1 MLSVVIAAK
10 NESAHI
16 EKCIRSVLF
25 ADEIIV
31 VDDLSSDDTVAKAQ
45 RFHAEVIVR
54 DSRGVFH
61 ENKNWGIQ
69 QAKGEWIFS
78 LDADETVSPE
88 LAQSIRTAVVNQ
100 TADGYLISR
109 HNYFLG
115 KWIKGSG
122 WYPEYILRLFR
133 KGKALWPLEIHDT
146 PRLAGGNHRVPVLKG
161 PLLHDSYQTFEQYF
175 DKFNRY
181 TSQLA
186 LEYQQQ
192 NISMKGI
199 HLIANLFLRPAFWF
213 FKKYIF
219 KMGFRD
225 GLFGFFISFSSA
237 LVIFVSY
244 LKLRQI
250 QVPQEEKSK
259 SEQ

>member
-31 VDDLSSDDTVAKAQ
+31 VDDFSTDETVAIA
-45 RFHAEVIVR
+45 RGLNARVMAR

-61 ENKNWGIQ
+61 ENKNWGI
-69 QAKGEWIFS
+69 AKAAGDWIFS

-88 LAQSIRTAVVNQ
+88 LARSIQAAIARPE
-100 TADGYLISR
+100 ADGYRISR
-109 HNYFLG
+109 RNYFLG
-115 KWIKGSG
+115 QWIKGSG

-133 KGKALWPLEIHDT
+133 KGQAQWPLEIHDT
-146 PRLAGGNHRVPVLKG
+146 PKLAQGNQAAPVLEG

-181 TSQLA
+181 TTRLSA
-186 LEYQQQ
+186 EYQEQ
-192 NISMKGI
+192 NISMQGI
-199 HLIANLFLRPAFWF
+199 HGIVNLFLRPAFWF
-213 FKKYIF
+213 IKKYIF

-225 GLFGFFISFSSA
+225 GLFGFFVSFSSA

-244 LKLRQI
+244 LKLRQRRKI
-250 QVPQEEKSK
+250 N
-259 SEQ
+259 